1 MQSNAQAVEMW
12 KVRPAYAVMM
22 DLNAQKQW
30 LAGEAPPWEHYRNFE
45 KAMEKQRRN
54 NDKNYIRN
62 VESAPS
68 LCCNDAS

>member
-22 DLNAQKQW
+22 DFNAQW
-30 LAGEAPPWEHYRNFE
+30 LAGEAPPWEQYRIFE

-54 NDKNYIRN
+54 NDKNYIIN
-62 VESAPS
+62 VEGAPG